1 VNIRLDI
8 DNEAAAKVAEA
19 SVRQAV
25 DSAVRAGV
33 EMAKALAP
41 VRTGALRNSI
51 RRLDEEAGVDS
62 LKVWY
67 GSDLSYALAVE
78 AGTARR
84 PGRQYLAQSMTAVT
98 QELTRGL

>member
-8 DNEAAAKVAEA
+8 DNEAAADVVEDA
-19 SVRQAV
+19 VRSRV
-25 DSAVRAGV
+25 DSAVRSGI

-51 RRLDEEAGVDS
+51 RKLGEEARTES
-62 LKVWY
+62 LVVWY
-67 GSDLSYALAVE
+67 GSDLPYALAVE

-84 PGRQYLAQSMTAVT
+84 PGRRYLAQSLTAVT
-98 QELTRGL
+98 QELSRGL